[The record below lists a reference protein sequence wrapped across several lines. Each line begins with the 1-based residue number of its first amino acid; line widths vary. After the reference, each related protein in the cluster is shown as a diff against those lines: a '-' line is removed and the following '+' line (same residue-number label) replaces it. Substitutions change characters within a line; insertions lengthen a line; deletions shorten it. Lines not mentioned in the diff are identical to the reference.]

1 MSARKRKVLFVQE
14 SRARRP
20 YPAKDDF
27 YDSGDESSYGRSG
40 DHDSRLAPPP
50 LAIEPHAGA
59 DRDEDHHDWGTDP
72 RYGIRELVYDGVLV
86 RHDPRSHRI
95 VELRRRVR
103 SHVLTQIREH
113 TDCDGRYENDERPE
127 GDQLA
132 EPIAEAARRDRMGR
146 GSHFMPSTLLCGH
159 VDRRPEFSHCSLLQ
173 SCTRFVRIPA
183 SAPQREKTESP
194 APRRP
199 RKAICHV
206 HRPHHH

>member
-27 YDSGDESSYGRSG
+27 HDSGDESSYGRGG

-72 RYGIRELVYDGVLV
+72 RYGIRDLVNDGVLV
-86 RHDPRSHRI
+86 RHEPRAHRV

-103 SHVLTQIREH
+103 SYVLTQIREH
-113 TDCDGRYENDERPE
+113 ADCDRRHEDDERPE
-127 GDQLA
+127 RDQLA
-132 EPIAEAARRDRMGR
+132 EPIAEATGRDRTGCR
-146 GSHFMPSTLLCGH
+146 SHFMANTVLCGH
-159 VDRRPEFSHCSLLQ
+159 IDRRPEFPDCSLLQ
-173 SCTRFVRIPA
+173 PCSRFVRVPA

-194 APRRP
+194 A
-199 RKAICHV
+199 
-206 HRPHHH
+206 